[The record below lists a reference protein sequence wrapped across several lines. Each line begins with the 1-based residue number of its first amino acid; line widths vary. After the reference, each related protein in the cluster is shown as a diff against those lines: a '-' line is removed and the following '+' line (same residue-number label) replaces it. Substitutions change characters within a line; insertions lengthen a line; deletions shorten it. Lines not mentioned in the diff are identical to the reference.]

1 MRWFGRFKKNKDEAK
16 REKTTKFSPEDVDRH
31 TNGYT
36 CPNCG
41 AFFNKAYDYNLHS
54 CDKQKG
60 S

>member
-1 MRWFGRFKKNKDEAK
+1 MGWFGRFKKKNDETK
-16 REKTTKFSPEDVDRH
+16 GKTIKFSPENVDKY

-41 AFFNKAYDYNLHS
+41 IFFNKAHDYNLHS

>member
-1 MRWFGRFKKNKDEAK
+1 MGWFGRFRKNNDETK
-16 REKTTKFSPEDVDRH
+16 GKTIKFSPEDVDKY

-41 AFFNKAYDYNLHS
+41 VFFNKAYDYNLHS

>member
-1 MRWFGRFKKNKDEAK
+1 MGWFGRFWKNNDDTKG
-16 REKTTKFSPEDVDRH
+16 KTIKFSPGDVDKY

-41 AFFNKAYDYNLHS
+41 VFFNRAYDYNLHS

>member
-1 MRWFGRFKKNKDEAK
+1 MGWFGRFRKNNDETK
-16 REKTTKFSPEDVDRH
+16 GKTIKFPPEDVDKY

-41 AFFNKAYDYNLHS
+41 VFFNNAYDYNLHS